1 MDVELAF
8 VDTSVALPAITI
20 GPDDLAYVIYTSGST
35 GQPKGVM
42 IEHAA
47 IANTIQSQQSIFN
60 VHEDYRHLQF
70 ASSSF
75 DASVSEIFVALLSGG
90 TLYII
95 NEADKKDP
103 FLFTSFIKENKIDI
117 ATIPPAFLQLMEI
130 DQVQP
135 LKRLITA
142 GEAAIKNKV
151 ADFTQYGD
159 YYNAYGPTESAI
171 CASVFKVAKGK
182 EIEYSIVPIGRPIC
196 NTQIYIVNKDLGLMP
211 VGLPGEICI
220 GGGGVCR
227 GGLHLPGLTADRFI
241 ENPFV
246 PSERMYRTG
255 DWGKWLPDGNI
266 EFTGRM
272 DNQVKVHGYRIEL
285 GEIEQIVI
293 QLDFIKEVVAA
304 VREDKTGKKD
314 LIIYY
319 VQKEP
324 AFNEMW
330 VLKEKVKDA
339 LTEKL
344 PLYMVPN
351 HIVQLD
357 ELPLT
362 VNGKIDKQRLPDP
375 AALDLATGVEYVA
388 ARNEA
393 EQQLALIWQ
402 EVLNKEK
409 ISMKD
414 DFFDLGGHSLKATR
428 LASQIEKTFEVKV
441 ALKDLLTITV
451 LEEQAKLILKAHN

>member
-1 MDVELAF
+1 
-8 VDTSVALPAITI
+8 
-20 GPDDLAYVIYTSGST
+20 
-35 GQPKGVM
+35 
-42 IEHAA
+42 
-47 IANTIQSQQSIFN
+47 
-60 VHEDYRHLQF
+60 
-70 ASSSF
+70 
-75 DASVSEIFVALLSGG
+75 
-90 TLYII
+90 
-95 NEADKKDP
+95 
-103 FLFTSFIKENKIDI
+103 
-117 ATIPPAFLQLMEI
+117 
-130 DQVQP
+130 
-135 LKRLITA
+135 
-142 GEAAIKNKV
+142 
-151 ADFTQYGD
+151 
-159 YYNAYGPTESAI
+159 
-171 CASVFKVAKGK
+171 
-182 EIEYSIVPIGRPIC
+182 
-196 NTQIYIVNKDLGLMP
+196 MP

-220 GGGGVCR
+220 GGAGLDR
-227 GGLHLPGLTADRFI
+227 GYRNLPGLTADRFI

-451 LEEQAKLILKAHN
+451 LEEQAKLILKAPKKSFISILPAPLQPHYPLSSAQYRLWILSQFEEANVAYNMPGVFVFEEDIDIVALEQAFTRVIERHESLRTVFNNEGLCQSLTFFLSPSDTVLP